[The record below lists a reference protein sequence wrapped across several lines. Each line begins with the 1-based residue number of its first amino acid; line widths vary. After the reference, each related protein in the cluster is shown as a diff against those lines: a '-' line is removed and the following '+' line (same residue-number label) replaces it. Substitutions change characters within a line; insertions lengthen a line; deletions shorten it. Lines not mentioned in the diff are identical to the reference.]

1 MDRRGF
7 IGGSDC
13 VKIMQG
19 DWQELWEIKTDR
31 RKPDDLSDN
40 LAVQLGTFTEDF
52 NLQWFEKQYQCTLGK
67 HQWEIEQ
74 QIGRVPARGTIDA
87 AYGLVPVEAKHTNAF
102 NSMDDIIERYM
113 PQIQLYAKLA
123 DADSAYL
130 SVIFGNSKWEA
141 RNIKCSNEYFNKM
154 WTVVSDFWSYVE
166 ADKPPED
173 VNIPTINQNNIEVD
187 QMVMRD
193 ATQDNQF
200 VDAAVTYIQGY
211 EHNRVFENAK
221 KDLKAMVL
229 PNEREVYCD
238 QLSVKRDKRGSLRI
252 VITNKKPIVE
262 KQL

>member
-7 IGGSDC
+7 IGGADC

-19 DWQELWEIKTDR
+19 EWQELWEVKTGR
-31 RKPDDLSDN
+31 REPDDLSDN
-40 LAVQLGTFTEDF
+40 IAVQLGTFTEDF
-52 NLQWFEKQYQCTLGK
+52 NLQWFEKQYQCVLEK

-74 QIGRVPARGTIDA
+74 QIGRVPTRGTIDA
-87 AYGLVPVEAKHTNAF
+87 AYGFVPVEAKHTNAF
-102 NSMDDIIERYM
+102 NSMNDIIERYM
-113 PQIQLYAKLA
+113 PQIQLYSKLA
-123 DADSAYL
+123 DTHSAYL

-141 RNIKCSNEYFNKM
+141 RRIQCSNEYFNKM

-173 VNIPTINQNNIEVD
+173 VNVPTINQDNIEVD

-229 PNEREVYCD
+229 PSEREVYCD
-238 QLSVKRDKRGSLRI
+238 QLSVRRDKRGALRI
-252 VITNKKPIVE
+252 VITNNKKE
-262 KQL
+262 NTNE

>member
-19 DWQELWEIKTDR
+19 EWQELWEVKTGR
-31 RKPDDLSDN
+31 REPDDLSDN

-52 NLQWFEKQYQCTLGK
+52 NLQWFEKQYKCNLSM
-67 HQWEIEQ
+67 HQWEIKE
-74 QIGRVPARGTIDA
+74 QIGRVPVKGTIDA
-87 AYGLVPVEAKHTNAF
+87 MFNKAVVEAKHTNAF
-102 NSMDDIIERYM
+102 NSMSDVIERYM

-123 DADSAYL
+123 DSDSAYL
-130 SVIFGNSKWEA
+130 SVIFGNSKWES

-154 WTVVSDFWSYVE
+154 WTVVSDFWSYVD
-166 ADKPPED
+166 ADRPPED

-187 QMVMRD
+187 QMVIRD

-221 KDLKAMVL
+221 KDLKGMVL
-229 PNEREVYCD
+229 PSEREVYCD
-238 QLSVKRDKRGSLRI
+238 QLSVRRDKRGALRI
-252 VITNKKPIVE
+252 VITNNVKK
-262 KQL
+262 

>member
-1 MDRRGF
+1 
-7 IGGSDC
+7 
-13 VKIMQG
+13 
-19 DWQELWEIKTDR
+19 
-31 RKPDDLSDN
+31 
-40 LAVQLGTFTEDF
+40 
-52 NLQWFEKQYQCTLGK
+52 
-67 HQWEIEQ
+67 
-74 QIGRVPARGTIDA
+74 
-87 AYGLVPVEAKHTNAF
+87 
-102 NSMDDIIERYM
+102 
-113 PQIQLYAKLA
+113 
-123 DADSAYL
+123 
-130 SVIFGNSKWEA
+130 
-141 RNIKCSNEYFNKM
+141 M

-173 VNIPTINQNNIEVD
+173 VNVPTINQNNIEVD

-193 ATQDNQF
+193 ASQDNQF
-200 VDAAVTYIQGY
+200 VHTAVTYIQGY